1 MTSALAPLIPIVTP
15 HFRKGAVDLALI
27 KHQAIAVAVGLAVR
41 WKRSVA
47 LACMHAGKG
56 FRRCVFLHVP
66 ACKGFRRC
74 MSLHVPAR
82 LIIQKVSSSLLLV
95 LPRICSLVKE
105 DRPTL
110 LTYMHK
116 TYPLLS
122 GPPSL
127 PSPCCVL
134 GRPSSLCIDFTYCLA
149 VRSAHP

>member
-56 FRRCVFLHVP
+56 FRRC
-66 ACKGFRRC
+66 

-82 LIIQKVSSSLLLV
+82 LIIQKVTSSLLLV
-95 LPRICSLVKE
+95 LPRMCSLVKE
-105 DRPTL
+105 DRP
-110 LTYMHK
+110 
-116 TYPLLS
+116 S
-122 GPPSL
+122 
-127 PSPCCVL
+127 
-134 GRPSSLCIDFTYCLA
+134 
-149 VRSAHP
+149 